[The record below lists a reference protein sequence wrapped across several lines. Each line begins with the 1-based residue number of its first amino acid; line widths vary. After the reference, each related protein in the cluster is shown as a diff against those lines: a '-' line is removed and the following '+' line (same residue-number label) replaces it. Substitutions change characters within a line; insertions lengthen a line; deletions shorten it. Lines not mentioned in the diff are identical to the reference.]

1 MKLSVKH
8 FTLCEVNSM
17 KQKENAP
24 TMKDVA
30 REASVALGTVS
41 KVFNNLPVGEDY
53 RRRVEEAA
61 KRLGYQVN
69 SYARGLKTNR
79 TYSVALI
86 LPDVTNPFFSTLAQG
101 ICSALSQKGYR
112 TILSTTAYDPE
123 AEQRCIQMVQQ
134 NKVDGIIGLTYNPAL
149 EVDPQLPYV
158 SIDRYFSPSVPCV
171 SSDNF
176 GGGQLAA
183 GKLLELGCTRP
194 LFLRIGSKVPGE
206 SDKRGDGFES
216 ACRQR
221 GISCTSLRLC
231 DEEGYA
237 PFQDFL
243 ASHIEEGRLA
253 FDGIFCVTDALAV
266 HIRAMLCELGLRVP
280 EDVQLIGFDGIRR
293 FAEGGFI
300 CSTIIQPIERI
311 AETGVELLLREDRS
325 NLPSLV
331 CLPVSYAPGGT
342 TKE

>member
-1 MKLSVKH
+1 
-8 FTLCEVNSM
+8 M

-30 REASVALGTVS
+30 REAGVALGTVS
-41 KVFNNLPVGEDY
+41 KVFNSIPVGEDY

-79 TYSVALI
+79 TCSAALI
-86 LPDVTNPFFSTLAQG
+86 LPNVTDPFFAMLAQEV
-101 ICSALSQKGYR
+101 CSALAQRGYR

-134 NKVDGIIGLTYNPAL
+134 NKVDGIIGLTYTPDL
-149 EVDPQLPYV
+149 DVDPRLPYV
-158 SIDRYFSPSVPCV
+158 SIDRYFSPCVPCV

-183 GKLLELGCTRP
+183 EKLLELGCTRP

-216 ACRQR
+216 VFRQR
-221 GISCTSLRLC
+221 QMNCISLRLN
-231 DEEGYA
+231 DEESYA
-237 PFQDFL
+237 PFRDFL
-243 ASHIEEGRLA
+243 SSRIEGGRLA
-253 FDGIFCVTDALAV
+253 FDGIFCVNDALAIQ
-266 HIRAMLCELGLRVP
+266 IRAMLLELGLRVP

-293 FAEGGFI
+293 FAQDGFY
-300 CSTIIQPIERI
+300 CSTIVQPVARL
-311 AETGVELLLREDRS
+311 AETSVDLLLREDRS

-331 CLPVSYAPGGT
+331 CLPVSYIAGGT
-342 TKE
+342 TLEP

>member
-1 MKLSVKH
+1 MKRR
-8 FTLCEVNSM
+8 
-17 KQKENAP
+17 ENAP

-30 REASVALGTVS
+30 REAGVALGTVS
-41 KVFNNLPVGEDY
+41 KVFNDIPVGEDY

-86 LPDVTNPFFSTLAQG
+86 LPDVVNPFFAILAQEV
-101 ICSALSQKGYR
+101 CSALAQRGYR
-112 TILSTTAYDPE
+112 TILSITAYDPE
-123 AEQRCIQMVQQ
+123 AEQRCIRMVQQ
-134 NKVDGIIGLTYNPAL
+134 NKVDGIIGLTYTPDL
-149 EVDPQLPYV
+149 EVDPRLPYV
-158 SIDRYFSPSVPCV
+158 SIDRYFGPNVPCV

-176 GGGQLAA
+176 SGGQLAA
-183 GKLLELGCTRP
+183 EKLLELGCRRP

-221 GISCTSLRLC
+221 GIACAALHLNG
-231 DEEGYA
+231 EEGME
-237 PFQDFL
+237 PFRDFL
-243 ASHIEEGRLA
+243 ADHMDRGRLA
-253 FDGIFCVTDALAV
+253 FDGIFCATDALTV
-266 HIRAMLCELGLRVP
+266 HIRGILTELGLRVP

-293 FAEGGFI
+293 FAVGGFH
-300 CSTIIQPIERI
+300 CSTVIQPIARL
-311 AETGVELLLREDRS
+311 AETSVDLLLREDRS

-331 CLPVSYAPGGT
+331 CLPVTYAPGGT
-342 TKE
+342 TRE

>member
-1 MKLSVKH
+1 
-8 FTLCEVNSM
+8 M
-17 KQKENAP
+17 KQRDSAP

-30 REASVALGTVS
+30 REAGVALGTVS
-41 KVFNNLPVGEDY
+41 KVFNDIPVGEDY
-53 RRRVEEAA
+53 RKRVEEAA
-61 KRLGYQVN
+61 RRLGYQVN

-79 TYSVALI
+79 TCSVALI
-86 LPDVTNPFFSTLAQG
+86 LPDITHPFFSALAQG
-101 ICSALSQKGYR
+101 VCSALAARGYR
-112 TILSTTAYDPE
+112 TILSITAYDPE
-123 AEQRCIQMVQQ
+123 AEQKCIQMVQQ
-134 NKVDGIIGLTYNPAL
+134 NKVDGIIGLTYNPEL
-149 EVDPQLPYV
+149 DIDPRLPYV

-293 FAEGGFI
+293 FAEDGFI

>member
-1 MKLSVKH
+1 MKQ
-8 FTLCEVNSM
+8 FTIYEVSSM
-17 KQKENAP
+17 KHKENAP

-30 REASVALGTVS
+30 REAGVALGTVS
-41 KVFNNLPVGEDY
+41 KVFNNIPVGEDY

-79 TYSVALI
+79 TCSAALI
-86 LPDVTNPFFSTLAQG
+86 LPNVTAPFFAMLAQEV
-101 ICSALSQKGYR
+101 CSALAQRGYR
-112 TILSTTAYDPE
+112 TVLFTTAYDPE
-123 AEQRCIQMVQQ
+123 AEQRCIRMVQQ
-134 NKVDGIIGLTYNPAL
+134 NKVDGIIGLTYNPSL
-149 EVDPQLPYV
+149 EVAPQLPYV

-176 GGGQLAA
+176 GGGQMAA
-183 GKLLELGCTRP
+183 EKLLELGCERP
-194 LFLRIGSKVPGE
+194 LFLRIGSRVPGE
-206 SDKRGDGFES
+206 SDKRGDGFE
-216 ACRQR
+216 AVFRQR
-221 GISCTSLRLC
+221 GMECASLRLN
-231 DEEGYA
+231 DEDGLE
-237 PFQDFL
+237 PFRRFL
-243 ASHIEEGRLA
+243 AGHMTEGRLD
-253 FDGIFCVTDALAV
+253 FDGIFCVTDALVV
-266 HIRAMLCELGLRVP
+266 HIRTMLLELGLRVP

-293 FAEGGFI
+293 FAEEGFI
-300 CSTIIQPIERI
+300 CSTIVQPVSRL

>member
-1 MKLSVKH
+1 MKH

-149 EVDPQLPYV
+149 EVDPLLPYV

-293 FAEGGFI
+293 FAEDGFI

>member
-1 MKLSVKH
+1 
-8 FTLCEVNSM
+8 M

-30 REASVALGTVS
+30 REAGVALGTVS
-41 KVFNNLPVGEDY
+41 KVFNSIPVGEDY

-69 SYARGLKTNR
+69 SYARGLKANR
-79 TYSVALI
+79 TCSVALI
-86 LPDVTNPFFSTLAQG
+86 LPNVTDPFFSMLAQG
-101 ICSALSQKGYR
+101 VCSALGQRGYR

-123 AEQRCIQMVQQ
+123 AEQRCIRMVQQ
-134 NKVDGIIGLTYNPAL
+134 NKVDGIIGLTYTPEL
-149 EVDPQLPYV
+149 DVDPRLPYV
-158 SIDRYFSPSVPCV
+158 SIDRYFSPGVPCV

-183 GKLLELGCTRP
+183 EKLLKLGCERP

-216 ACRQR
+216 VFRQKQMD
-221 GISCTSLRLC
+221 CVSLRLS

-237 PFQDFL
+237 PFRDFL
-243 ASHIEEGRLA
+243 SSRMEGGRLT
-253 FDGIFCVTDALAV
+253 FDGIFCVNDALAIQ
-266 HIRAMLCELGLRVP
+266 IRAMLLELGLRVP

-293 FAEGGFI
+293 FAQDGFY
-300 CSTIIQPIERI
+300 CSTIVQPVARL
-311 AETGVELLLREDRS
+311 AETSVDLLLREDRS

-331 CLPVSYAPGGT
+331 CLPVAYAAGGT
-342 TKE
+342 TQEP